1 MYNNNTHINTHMY
14 SVLHKCRCTTVI
26 HTLKYS
32 LLYCPVGPLTPS
44 CALLLHPLPLCV
56 FFFPCLLPLPALP
69 DVLAHSST
77 MNNVLKRTQNIDI
90 DICDLTLKQGT
101 KAKRKTGPRSFCR
114 RHRDFLHRHAGAPR
128 GVDRGAADGGGEDG
142 AGLN

>member
-14 SVLHKCRCTTVI
+14 SVLYICRCTTVI
-26 HTLKYS
+26 QDRRYTLKYS

-56 FFFPCLLPLPALP
+56 FFFPCLLPLPAHP
-69 DVLAHSST
+69 KVFVFLALLL
-77 MNNVLKRTQNIDI
+77 VQCECTQNTH
-90 DICDLTLKQGT
+90 LTLKQGT
-101 KAKRKTGPRSFCR
+101 KAKRKTGPRSFFR

-142 AGLN
+142 AGVN